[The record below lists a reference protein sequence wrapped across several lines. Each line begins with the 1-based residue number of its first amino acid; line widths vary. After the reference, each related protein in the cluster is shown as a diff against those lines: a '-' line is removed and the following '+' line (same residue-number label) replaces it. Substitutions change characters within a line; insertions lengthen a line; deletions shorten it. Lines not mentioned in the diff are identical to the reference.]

1 MAQKIIKKNP
11 LKNPVHIFVV
21 TFCIL
26 TNTFCTAQ
34 DSKKSAQ
41 LFNKGMVFLRQANNK
56 EALKFFDQAFIADS
70 MNFDACI
77 KRGFVKGLNG
87 DYEGEIVDYTH
98 IISISPEHK
107 WAYIS
112 RSGAYN
118 RVGKYEN
125 AIADANKVIEIDPQ
139 NSEAYN
145 NRGFSKKALGD
156 KEGACQDWNKSKKM
170 GNSEANIIL
179 KNNLCK

>member
-1 MAQKIIKKNP
+1 MAQKIITKYP
-11 LKNPVHIFVV
+11 LKTPTTIFIL

-26 TNTFCTAQ
+26 ASTFCLAQ

-41 LFNKGMVFLRQANNK
+41 LFNKGMIFLRQANNK
-56 EALKFFDQAFIADS
+56 EALKFFNEAFTADS

-87 DYEGEIVDYTH
+87 DFEGEILDYTH

-112 RSGAYN
+112 RSGAFN

-145 NRGFSKKALGD
+145 NRGFSKKGLGD

>member
-1 MAQKIIKKNP
+1 MAKKIITKIY
-11 LKNPVHIFVV
+11 LKNPTKILIVA
-21 TFCIL
+21 FCIII
-26 TNTFCTAQ
+26 NTFCSAQ

-41 LFNKGMVFLRQANNK
+41 LFNKGMTFLRQANNE
-56 EALKFFDQAFIADS
+56 EALKFFDEACKADS
-70 MNFDACI
+70 MNFDARI
-77 KRGFVKGLNG
+77 KRGFIKGLNG
-87 DYEGEIVDYTH
+87 DFEGEIIDYTN
-98 IISISPEHK
+98 IIAISPEHK

-118 RVGKYEN
+118 RVGRYKE
-125 AIADANKVIEIDPQ
+125 AIDDANKVIEIDPQ

-145 NRGFSKKALGD
+145 NRGFSKKGLGD
-156 KEGACQDWNKSKKM
+156 KEGACQDWNKSRKM

>member
-1 MAQKIIKKNP
+1 MNQKKLTKNP
-11 LKNPVHIFVV
+11 LKRPSIIFIIA
-21 TFCIL
+21 FFIAS
-26 TNTFCTAQ
+26 NTFCSAQ
-34 DSKKSAQ
+34 DSKKSVQ

-56 EALKFFDQAFIADS
+56 EALKFFDAAVNADS
-70 MNFDACI
+70 MNFDARI
-77 KRGFVKGLNG
+77 KRGFVKGLEG
-87 DYEGEIVDYTH
+87 DFQGEIIDYTQ

-107 WAYIS
+107 WSYIS

-118 RVGKYEN
+118 RVGKYEE

-145 NRGFSKKALGD
+145 NRGFSKKGLGD
-156 KEGACQDWNKSKKM
+156 KEGACQDWSKSKKM